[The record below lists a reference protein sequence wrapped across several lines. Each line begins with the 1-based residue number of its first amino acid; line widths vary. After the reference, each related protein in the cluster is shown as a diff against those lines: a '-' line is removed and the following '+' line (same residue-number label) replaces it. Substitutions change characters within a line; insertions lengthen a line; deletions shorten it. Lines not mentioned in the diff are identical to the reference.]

1 MSVTWAGQS
10 VTIST
15 GSTGNPIGP
24 ASGDLAG
31 SYPGPTVDGLQGRPV
46 SATAPTTGQAI
57 VWSGTEWA
65 PAAVSSAVADADY
78 GDIVV
83 SSAGTVWTIDNNAVT
98 TAKIDDN
105 AVTTAKIGNHEV
117 TYQKIEQCTAH
128 HLLGRASGN
137 GTVQEI
143 PATAFAQ
150 TLLDDASASDA
161 RTTLGISTAGGD
173 LTGSYPNPTI
183 ASIGGLT
190 LAGQVAGRVLRANGS
205 GGVKASR
212 MFDPSTTAVAFT
224 EMTTTSYND
233 YNAFQTGTGAGTIAA
248 QANDPRVGISISD
261 TGTTATGRAGIATA
275 TLFAWQIGTSALY
288 FETALYLDDLSNSVN
303 TFIVHA
309 GLFDSLTA
317 VGVNAIRFQ
326 YTDAAGTGAQWE
338 CVTRSSNVETVTAVG
353 SNVVLQQ
360 WYKLGIS
367 VNAAGTSVEF
377 YIDGTLVATHTTD
390 IPTGTGKRM
399 GSGYNIRKTLGTA
412 QRDLWCDYIHTE
424 QEVTR

>member
-46 SATAPTTGQAI
+46 ASTAPTTGQAI

-65 PAAVSSAVADADY
+65 PGTISPALADADY
-78 GDIVV
+78 GDITV
-83 SSAGTVWTIDNNAVT
+83 SGAGTVWTIDNNAVT
-98 TAKIDDN
+98 TAKI
-105 AVTTAKIGNHEV
+105 ANHDV
-117 TYQKIEQCTAH
+117 TYQKIQTCTAH
-128 HLLGRASGN
+128 HLLGRGSGN

-143 PATAFAQ
+143 AATAFGQ
-150 TLLDDASASDA
+150 SLIDDADAAAA

-173 LTGSYPNPTI
+173 LTGTYPSPTI
-183 ASIGGLT
+183 ASIGGLA

-205 GGVKASR
+205 GGVKVTGQW
-212 MFDPSTTAVAFT
+212 DPSTRAVAFA
-224 EMTTTSYND
+224 EMTSTSYGD
-233 YNAFQTGTGAGTIAA
+233 YNAFQAGTGAGTVAS
-248 QANDPRVGISISD
+248 QTNDPRVGIALSD

-275 TLFAWQIGTSALY
+275 TLFVWQIGTSALY
-288 FETALYLDDLSNSVN
+288 YETALYLDDLSNSTN
-303 TFIVHA
+303 TFIIHA

-317 VGVNAIRFQ
+317 AGTNAIRFQ

-338 CVTRSSNVETVTAVG
+338 CVTRNSSVETVTAVG
-353 SNVVLQQ
+353 SNVVIQQ

-367 VNAAGTSVEF
+367 VDAAGTSVQF
-377 YIDGTLVATHTTD
+377 YLDGTLVATHTTD

-399 GSGYNIRKTLGTA
+399 GSGYNIRKTVGTG
-412 QRDLWCDYIHTE
+412 QVDLWCDYILTE
-424 QEVTR
+424 QEITR